1 MGANHAITNLFLK
14 KKKSKRDDSQASFI
28 YRYPFKFT
36 MFKALI
42 YGGKS
47 PYGDNV
53 SAKQNVITRTN
64 FRPEQPPSWIAEPK
78 DPGNEVLS

>member
-1 MGANHAITNLFLK
+1 MILKLPLFTDTLLNL
-14 KKKSKRDDSQASFI
+14 
-28 YRYPFKFT
+28 PC
-36 MFKALI
+36 FKALI

>member
-1 MGANHAITNLFLK
+1 
-14 KKKSKRDDSQASFI
+14 
-28 YRYPFKFT
+28 